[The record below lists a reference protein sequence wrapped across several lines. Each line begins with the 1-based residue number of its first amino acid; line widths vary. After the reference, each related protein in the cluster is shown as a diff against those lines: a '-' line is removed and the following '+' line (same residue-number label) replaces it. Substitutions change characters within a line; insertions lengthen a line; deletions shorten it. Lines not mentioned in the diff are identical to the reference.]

1 MKRLILFLSLLLLAI
16 SACRHQ
22 GASELVMDAPI
33 PEQID
38 FNFHVK
44 PILSDRCYACHG
56 PDEKARKADLRLD
69 LEETAFANLDSLE
82 ERFAIVRGDLENSQ
96 LVHRIASNDPEYMMP
111 PPESKLSLSEREIE
125 ILKRWI
131 EQGAEWKPHWAFIPP
146 KEVTIPEDAKPE
158 WAQNE
163 IDHFIVEK
171 LNTEGLKPSSEATK
185 EKLIR
190 RLSFDLR
197 GLPPSLKEIDAYL
210 EDESPEAYEKVVDSF
225 LAQQSYGER
234 MALEWLDLARYADS
248 HGYQDDLER
257 SQWPWRD
264 WVIKAFN
271 QNMPYDQ
278 FVTWQLAGDL
288 LPKPSYEQKL
298 ATGFNRNHKITQ
310 EVGVVDEEYRVEYV
324 LDRVNTFSTS
334 FMGLT
339 VGCAQC
345 HDHKFDPISQKEFYS
360 MFSFFNS
367 VPEEGRVEYGVEVA
381 EPAIPVPD
389 SVVAKYTKYIE
400 NLVTSQEQQITDYE
414 KTKWEADPNTGE
426 SDRHSAAS
434 GELPKGL
441 AVYYPFDYIED
452 EKVLEQARGLPAAK
466 AIDGLAKMPG
476 KFSGGLEFSGQ
487 NYLDLGPVR
496 ALDFRKPL
504 SLSFWLYSIE
514 NGARGILMSHD
525 QKQSGKQPGYELGV
539 YDDGIRFKLNRYV
552 GDEERAIAIQTHHIL
567 PGNQWAHITI
577 TYDGSAKAEGVKVF
591 MNGKAQ
597 ELIIDGNNLGYA
609 PSLSNS
615 ILVGQKAA
623 APGWIRAERKGL
635 IRTRLDEL
643 MIFNRSLRE
652 NEVQSLT
659 SYNPLEGLMAKQ
671 NKSEAEKK
679 RLFYHQ
685 LHHSDSEYQILTQW
699 YSEFKFR
706 EMRMETVVLNPTMV
720 MADMDTLRPTF
731 VLDRGQYS
739 APTKQQVY
747 PATPEKVLTFPQENP
762 KNRLGLAQWLFDKQN
777 PLTARV
783 AVNRY
788 WQMIFGRGIVAT
800 PEDFGSQGD
809 LPSHPELLD
818 WLALEFQNSGWDL
831 KKLMKKMVM
840 SATYRQS
847 VSVDPKLAKIDPDN
861 ILLARGPQVRLQA
874 ELVRDH
880 ALAISGLLS
889 DQIGGPSLK
898 PYQPDGLWLQVASGN
913 QPLKEYIQDHGEDLY
928 RKSMYTFWKRSLPPP
943 SMITFDASTRE
954 QCAVR
959 RQSTSTPMQALV
971 LLNDPQFTEA
981 SRLFAQRMLAE
992 GGTSVEDRIRFAFR
1006 LATSRLPKDEEVKL
1020 LTDLL
1025 QIQKETFEESPEKAL
1040 GLLKIGEYPVDE
1052 NMNIT
1057 ELAAY
1062 TVVANAI
1069 LNLTETIRKG

>member
-1 MKRLILFLSLLLLAI
+1 MPRPLLGIILLLIAT
-16 SACRHQ
+16 SACRQ
-22 GASELVMDAPI
+22 QAASELAMDAPI

-56 PDEKARKADLRLD
+56 PDEKARKGDLRLD
-69 LEETAFANLDSLE
+69 LEETAFLSLDSLE
-82 ERFAIVRGDLENSQ
+82 DRFAIVPGDLENSQ
-96 LVHRIASNDPEYMMP
+96 LVHRISSNDPEFMMP
-111 PPESKLSLSEREIE
+111 PPESKLSLSDREIE

-131 EQGAEWKPHWAFIPP
+131 DQGAEWKPHWAFIPP
-146 KEVTIPEDAKPE
+146 KEAALPEVSEAE

-163 IDHFIVEK
+163 IDHFILNK
-171 LNTEGLKPSSEATK
+171 LEAEGLEPSLQARK

-190 RLSFDLR
+190 RLSFDFR
-197 GLPPSLKEIDAYL
+197 GLPPSLEEIDAFI
-210 EDESPEAYEKVVDSF
+210 EDESPDAYEKVVDNF
-225 LAQQSYGER
+225 LSQKSYGER

-288 LPKPSYEQKL
+288 LPEPSYEQKL

-345 HDHKFDPISQKEFYS
+345 HDHKFDPISQQEFYS
-360 MFSFFNS
+360 LFSFFNS

-389 SVVAKYTKYIE
+389 SMVAKYTSYIE
-400 NLVTSQEQQITDYE
+400 NLVQSQEQKIADYE
-414 KTKWEADPNTGE
+414 KTNWEAAGDLDVQKE
-426 SDRHSAAS
+426 SGS
-434 GELPKGL
+434 GKLPAGL
-441 AVYYPFDYIED
+441 VAYYPLDYIENGT
-452 EKVLEQARGLPAAK
+452 VQEQLQVSRKGR
-466 AIDGLAKMPG
+466 AINGPAKMPG

-487 NYLDLGPVR
+487 NYLDLGTVK

-504 SLSFWLYSIE
+504 SISFWLYSIE
-514 NGARGILMSHD
+514 NGARGILMSHN

-539 YDDGIRFKLNRYV
+539 YDDGIRFKLNRFV
-552 GDEERAIAIQTHHIL
+552 GDDERSINLQTHHIL
-567 PGNQWAHITI
+567 PGNEWAHITL
-577 TYDGSAKAEGVKVF
+577 TYDGSAKAEGMKIF
-591 MNGKAQ
+591 MNGKEQ

-609 PSLSNS
+609 PTLSNAV
-615 ILVGQKAA
+615 LVGQKEA

-652 NEVQSLT
+652 NEVQNLAK
-659 SYNPLEGLMAKQ
+659 YNPLESLMAKE
-671 NKSEAEKK
+671 NKSDDEKK

-706 EMRMETVVLNPTMV
+706 EMRMQTVVLNPTMV

-747 PATPEKVLTFPQENP
+747 PATPEQVLPFPNDQP
-762 KNRLGLAQWLFDKQN
+762 KNRLGLAQWLFDEQN

-783 AVNRY
+783 AVNR
-788 WQMIFGRGIVAT
+788 
-800 PEDFGSQGD
+800 
-809 LPSHPELLD
+809 
-818 WLALEFQNSGWDL
+818 
-831 KKLMKKMVM
+831 
-840 SATYRQS
+840 
-847 VSVDPKLAKIDPDN
+847 
-861 ILLARGPQVRLQA
+861 
-874 ELVRDH
+874 
-880 ALAISGLLS
+880 
-889 DQIGGPSLK
+889 
-898 PYQPDGLWLQVASGN
+898 
-913 QPLKEYIQDHGEDLY
+913 
-928 RKSMYTFWKRSLPPP
+928 
-943 SMITFDASTRE
+943 
-954 QCAVR
+954 
-959 RQSTSTPMQALV
+959 
-971 LLNDPQFTEA
+971 
-981 SRLFAQRMLAE
+981 
-992 GGTSVEDRIRFAFR
+992 
-1006 LATSRLPKDEEVKL
+1006 
-1020 LTDLL
+1020 
-1025 QIQKETFEESPEKAL
+1025 
-1040 GLLKIGEYPVDE
+1040 
-1052 NMNIT
+1052 
-1057 ELAAY
+1057 
-1062 TVVANAI
+1062 
-1069 LNLTETIRKG
+1069 